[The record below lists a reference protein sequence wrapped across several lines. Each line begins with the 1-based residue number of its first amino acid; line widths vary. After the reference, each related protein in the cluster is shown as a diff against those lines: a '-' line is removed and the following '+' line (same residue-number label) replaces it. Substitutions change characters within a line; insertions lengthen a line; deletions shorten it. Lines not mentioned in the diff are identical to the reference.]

1 MDHPRFCSLQTWAAG
16 LAHVI
21 LALRMLLLAFLT
33 ASAAEPAWVQVYHL
47 PATAGPPAEECSTK
61 AKVRAPRSKAED
73 ESAPSTATSASTETP
88 APPVPT
94 VNLDTDKKAVN
105 PEIVGPDRTR
115 LQLDGPYDVSA
126 VPLEPLRGKDADIDR
141 VRDVFMRAAAHHGAT
156 RVSFWGA
163 SHVAG
168 EFWTGTVRRLLQDRF
183 GDAGHGF
190 VMPGPPW
197 VGYRASDTN
206 LCAGGTWLSD
216 FVERKDGRDD
226 GRYGPAGLDVSP
238 TIDAFGWVQTAKS
251 NPQGRSVS
259 RFEVAFLR
267 EPGAGTLSLTVDD
280 ASPVIVPAAGDTGPG
295 MAVLETTDGPHRLR
309 VSAEGNVRLYGV
321 WMERDTSGVIVDAMG
336 VTGRTASSWQ
346 KWDPTLM
353 APFLDRKRPDL
364 VVLAYGT
371 NEAND
376 RKLTPE
382 SYTASLRTSLSR
394 MRALMPDAACVLV
407 GPSDRGKRVKGSVYA
422 IWPATEWVARV
433 QREVGPEFGCATWDL
448 QTAMGGPG
456 SMLRWYFG
464 AEPRLAAGDLIHLSG
479 EGYKEVG
486 ARFVAALLG
495 DAEPTRAGT
504 GPAR

>member
-1 MDHPRFCSLQTWAAG
+1 MLVLLSALAA
-16 LAHVI
+16 
-21 LALRMLLLAFLT
+21 
-33 ASAAEPAWVQVYHL
+33 AAEPAWVQVFHV

-61 AKVRAPRSKAED
+61 AKVRAPRSHEED
-73 ESAPSTATSASTETP
+73 AGAPSTATSASPETP
-88 APPVPT
+88 APAVT
-94 VNLDTDKKAVN
+94 ATLDVDSKAVN
-105 PEIVGPDRTR
+105 PTVVGPDRAR
-115 LQLDGPYDVSA
+115 LQLDGLYDVSA
-126 VPLEPLRGKDADIDR
+126 VPLEPLRGKEADIAR
-141 VRDVFMRAAAHHGAT
+141 VREVFLRAAAGRGVT

-168 EFWTGTVRRLLQDRF
+168 EFWTGAVRRLLQDRF

-197 VGYRASDTN
+197 AGYRASDTN
-206 LCAGGTWLSD
+206 VCAGGTWLSD
-216 FVERKDGRDD
+216 YVERKDGRED
-226 GRYGPAGLDVSP
+226 GRYGPAGMDVSP
-238 TIDAFGWVQTAKS
+238 TADAFGWVQTAKS
-251 NPQGRSVS
+251 NPQGRAVS

-267 EPGAGTLSLTVDD
+267 EPGAGTLSLRVDD
-280 ASPVIVPAAGDTGPG
+280 APAVTVSAAGDTGPG
-295 MAVLETTDGPHRLR
+295 MAVLQTTDGAHRLT

-321 WMERDTSGVIVDAMG
+321 WMERDTPGVVVDAAG

-346 KWDPTLM
+346 RWDPALM

-382 SYTASLRTSLSR
+382 SYALSLRTSLGR
-394 MRALMPDAACVLV
+394 MRALMPEAACVLV
-407 GPSDRGKRVKGSVYA
+407 GPSDRGKKVKGSVYA

-448 QTAMGGPG
+448 QAAMGGPG

-464 AEPRLAAGDLIHLSG
+464 ATPRLAAGDLIHLSA

-495 DAEPTRAGT
+495 DGEPTRAGT
-504 GPAR
+504 GPTR